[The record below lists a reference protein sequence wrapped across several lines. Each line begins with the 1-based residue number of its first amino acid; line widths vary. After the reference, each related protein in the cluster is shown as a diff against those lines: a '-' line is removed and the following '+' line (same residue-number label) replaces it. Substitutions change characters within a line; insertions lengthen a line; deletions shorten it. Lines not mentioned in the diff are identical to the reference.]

1 MMYTTIIPIVLNLM
15 RILFRPNHQG
25 HVCMILRCV
34 FSNLLLKWGYFY
46 TYVSAR
52 VACTVPVLVCK
63 HQYLLVL
70 ARSAQVSVAL
80 SNSIWNIS
88 VSSISS
94 VAWLAETSTPE
105 SIQNWQVSM
114 RQQGRKLKSLQS
126 TCTVTKLL
134 RDARGLEIPSSAPWM
149 QIFKN
154 FLFKVCSVNLLRHV
168 YQLMLA
174 SCLHRKLCVGYFHFQ
189 SESSELNHT
198 RRF

>member
-1 MMYTTIIPIVLNLM
+1 MVYTTTIPIVLNLM

-25 HVCMILRCV
+25 HVCMLLRCV
-34 FSNLLLKWGYFY
+34 FSNLLWKWGYFY

-149 QIFKN
+149 QILDF
-154 FLFKVCSVNLLRHV
+154 FYIQSVFREPVTACISIDACFMFTQKIMCGIFSLPVWKFRAKS
-168 YQLMLA
+168 Y
-174 SCLHRKLCVGYFHFQ
+174 S
-189 SESSELNHT
+189 
-198 RRF
+198 